1 MLENTV
7 NYYES
12 TLFKLEQLLRARS
25 HQVGRSGG
33 AGNTKQALRTFIPE
47 PPKPQKAAADQMDN
61 GQAIGQAKTLL
72 GQSVAP
78 A

>member
-25 HQVGRSGG
+25 HQVGRGRAAENAEDTLIQQRVKLAQQMPRLHKNSAPLFAKGLMH
-33 AGNTKQALRTFIPE
+33 AHVRTSYP
-47 PPKPQKAAADQMDN
+47 
-61 GQAIGQAKTLL
+61 
-72 GQSVAP
+72 
-78 A
+78 